1 MAKEQDWI
9 PWYRRKEYKG
19 NLTEEEKRHLDSFRL
34 EENHPAVAFENLPE
48 EVQGYLSE
56 LELAVYDAKQEGVA
70 TKAFM
75 LTGIGAL
82 MAFLAYRELGWL
94 PSLVGYVIGGAIIAF
109 AWINYSR
116 EWKKNAGGLWIN
128 QKGRGVPFSRTE
140 EKLQEYWE
148 LDEIGHFRKQR
159 EAGGGDLGPNG

>member
-1 MAKEQDWI
+1 MVLAKVREKMAKEQDWI

-82 MAFLAYRELGWL
+82 MAFLAYRELGW
-94 PSLVGYVIGGAIIAF
+94 SL
-109 AWINYSR
+109 S
-116 EWKKNAGGLWIN
+116 
-128 QKGRGVPFSRTE
+128 
-140 EKLQEYWE
+140 
-148 LDEIGHFRKQR
+148 
-159 EAGGGDLGPNG
+159 